1 GRRTPPTFDR
11 QRKRMGYSGGGK
23 VNVRAGSVSARQ
35 PAPGADASGSDR
47 HTPWIYFLASSS
59 SMALTTLSESGF
71 SAGSSPATISPL
83 RPIRNLV
90 KFHWISPPNF
100 GFVSL
105 LVRNLYNS
113 DWPSPLTTT
122 LDSMS
127 NLTLYVF
134 VQKSLISALVPGSC
148 LPNSLA
154 GTPTMAR
161 PL

>member
-1 GRRTPPTFDR
+1 HALLLVVGKGIRGGARPRHLSRQQGRT
-11 QRKRMGYSGGGK
+11 GYSGDGEGK
-23 VNVRAGSVSARQ
+23 TRGAGCQ
-35 PAPGADASGSDR
+35 PARPTAQL
-47 HTPWIYFLASSS
+47 HFLASSS

-71 SAGSSPATISPL
+71 SAGSYRATISPL
-83 RPIRNLV
+83 RPTRNLV

-105 LVRNLYNS
+105 LVRYLYSS

-134 VQKSLISALVPGSC
+134 VQKSLISALLPGSC

-154 GTPTMAR
+154 GM
-161 PL
+161 